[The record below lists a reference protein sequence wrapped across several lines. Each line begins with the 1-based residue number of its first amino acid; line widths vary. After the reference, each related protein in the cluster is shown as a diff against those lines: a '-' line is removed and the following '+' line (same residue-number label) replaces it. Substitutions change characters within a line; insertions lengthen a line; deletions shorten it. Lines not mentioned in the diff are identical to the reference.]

1 MSGASL
7 LAELPDP
14 TAEQIGY
21 ALTGN
26 LCRCTGYYS
35 IVRAVERA
43 ASMNPG
49 GAPHPEGAL
58 APERGA

>member
-7 LAELPDP
+7 LAELPNP
-14 TAEQIGY
+14 TGEQIGY

-43 ASMNPG
+43 ASLSSQE
-49 GAPHPEGAL
+49 AT
-58 APERGA
+58 